1 MRARADRTPTPAL
14 MTRPGTLESAMSS
27 DRMSIERFRPPAG
40 VALLAVLALAGA
52 ACAGDSTS
60 DRGGEAEFAE
70 LQERGQ
76 VAMGVDQYIAV
87 HQFDALPD
95 GGRIELQ
102 HGDDDPVA
110 VATIRDHLLEIRT
123 AFSGGDFTTPA
134 FVHAQEVPGT
144 AVMAARKDRIEYMY
158 RDLPRGG
165 EVRLVTS
172 DAEALEA
179 IRSFMAFQRED
190 HRAGG
195 MDHGTMDHGAMDHG
209 TMDHGAP
216 AAAPMQHDTAGH
228 MAMHG
233 PAGGMGAMHGGG
245 MQHGPGGGMGG
256 MQGGGM
262 QHGPGGGM
270 HGAGGGMGGMGG
282 MHGPGGGMGAM
293 YSTEDPAF
301 NADMDLVHNL
311 LMNHRAITRTVVH
324 LPNGVET
331 RTESEYPEVAAL
343 IIGHVASMERRM
355 KEGEV
360 FNLFSHNLPTIF
372 ENYDQMATRFG
383 YIETGVTMVQTSD
396 DPEVVRALQ
405 AHAAEVTEMV
415 DEGMI
420 VMMRGMMSR
429 QGKGPMGMNREP

>member
-1 MRARADRTPTPAL
+1 
-14 MTRPGTLESAMSS
+14 MTRPGTLESAMHS
-27 DRMSIERFRPPAG
+27 DRMNLERFRPPAG

-52 ACAGDSTS
+52 ACAGDSAS

-144 AVMAARKDRIEYMY
+144 AVMVARKDRIEYLY

-172 DAEALEA
+172 DPEALEA

-195 MDHGTMDHGAMDHG
+195 MDHGTMNHGAMDHG

-216 AAAPMQHDTAGH
+216 APAPMQHDTAGH
-228 MAMHG
+228 MAMYG
-233 PAGGMGAMHGGG
+233 PAGGMGAMHGGA

-256 MQGGGM
+256 Q
-262 QHGPGGGM
+262 
-270 HGAGGGMGGMGG
+270 GG

-324 LPNGVET
+324 LTNGVET

-372 ENYDQMATRFG
+372 ENYDQMATRFD
-383 YIETGVTMVQTSD
+383 YIQTGVTMVQTSD